1 MACWDDNFGCMKKI
15 IAGNWKM
22 NLDYKNSLL
31 LADKLGKILN
41 IKKSRNEVIIF
52 PDFSSLFLVSRIIK
66 DSQIKF
72 GSQDVAQ
79 KTLGA
84 YTGEVSLESLKQ
96 LGCKYIIIGHSERR
110 QYFFDDNLVADK
122 LFNIIKNSKITPILC
137 IGESLSERNKKETY
151 KVLRKQ
157 LLSAFSKLKVK
168 DIENRNIVI
177 AYEPVWAIGTGL
189 VAEVNDVVL
198 VHKKI
203 KEIFSKMFVGK
214 KIRETKVLYGGSVN
228 VENFLNFQNAKEVDG
243 LLIGGASLKA
253 GDFLDIA
260 YNF

>member
-1 MACWDDNFGCMKKI
+1 MSKKI

-31 LADKLGKILN
+31 LADKLSKILN
-41 IKKSRNEVIIF
+41 IKKSRNEVVVF

-72 GSQDVAQ
+72 GSQDVAH
-79 KTLGA
+79 KSLGA

-96 LGCKYIIIGHSERR
+96 LNCKYILIGHSERR
-110 QYFFDDNLVADK
+110 QYFADTVLVADK
-122 LFNIIKNSKITPILC
+122 LFNVIKNSKINPILC
-137 IGESLSERNKKETY
+137 IGENLTERKKGITY
-151 KVLRKQ
+151 KILDKQ
-157 LLSAFSKLKVK
+157 LEEAFSKLKPK
-168 DIENRNIVI
+168 DLENRNIIV

-189 VAEVNDVVL
+189 VAETKDIIL
-198 VHKKI
+198 AHKKI
-203 KEIFSKMFVGK
+203 KEKFSKMFSGK
-214 KIRETKVLYGGSVN
+214 KIKEVKVLYGGSVN
-228 VENFLNFQNAKEVDG
+228 VDNFLNLQNLKEVDG

>member
-1 MACWDDNFGCMKKI
+1 MSKKI

-31 LADKLGKILN
+31 LADKLSKILN

-96 LGCKYIIIGHSERR
+96 LGCKYVIIGHSERR

-122 LFNIIKNSKITPILC
+122 LFNVIKNSKITPILC
-137 IGESLSERNKKETY
+137 IGESLTQRKKGETF
-151 KVLRKQ
+151 KVLEKQ
-157 LLSAFSKLKVK
+157 LKEAFANLKSK
-168 DIENRNIVI
+168 DIENKKIII

-189 VAEVNDVVL
+189 VAEVEDIIQAHKEIKKIFFEIFSN
-198 VHKKI
+198 KKI
-203 KEIFSKMFVGK
+203 KEV
-214 KIRETKVLYGGSVN
+214 KVLYGGSVN
-228 VENFLNFQNAKEVDG
+228 VDNFLNLQNLKEVDG

>member
-1 MACWDDNFGCMKKI
+1 MTRIYMTKKI

-22 NLDYKNSLL
+22 NLD
-31 LADKLGKILN
+31 
-41 IKKSRNEVIIF
+41 IKKSLVLADRLSKILSIKKSKNEVIIF

-72 GSQDVAQ
+72 GSQDVAH
-79 KTLGA
+79 KALGA

-96 LGCKYIIIGHSERR
+96 LNCKYIIIGHSERR
-110 QYFFDDNLVADK
+110 QYFGDDNLVSDK

-137 IGESLSERNKKETY
+137 IGESLEERKKGKTY
-151 KVLRKQ
+151 EVLSKQ
-157 LLSAFSKLKVK
+157 LNLAFSKLKISDLK
-168 DIENRNIVI
+168 NRNIII
-177 AYEPVWAIGTGL
+177 AYEPIWAIGTGL
-189 VAEVNDVVL
+189 VAEVDDIIKA
-198 VHKKI
+198 HKKI
-203 KEIFSKMFVGK
+203 KANFSKMFK
-214 KIRETKVLYGGSVN
+214 NDKIKEVKVLYGGSVN
-228 VENFLNFQNAKEVDG
+228 VENFLNLQNLKEVDG